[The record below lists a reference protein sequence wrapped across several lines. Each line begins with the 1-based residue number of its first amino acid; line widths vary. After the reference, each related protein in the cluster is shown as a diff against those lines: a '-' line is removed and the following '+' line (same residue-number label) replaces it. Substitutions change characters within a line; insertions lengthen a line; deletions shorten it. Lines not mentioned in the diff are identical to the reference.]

1 MAGLTVS
8 AVVATLICMTGPYV
22 VDLGL
27 VDKRLPFLVFTIF
40 GVFGIVFT
48 SLGKRVEFCEDH
60 VTIICPSPGE
70 QRNASGRDHSRHRE
84 DGERVQV
91 LLLEDLEDWAGCR
104 GKCRSGLV
112 RRRKRDL

>member
-1 MAGLTVS
+1 
-8 AVVATLICMTGPYV
+8 MTGPYV

-27 VDKRLPFLVFTIF
+27 VDKRLPFLVFTVF

-48 SLGKRVEFCEDH
+48 SLGKRVEFSEDH
-60 VTIICPSPGE
+60 VTIVCPSSGE

-91 LLLEDLEDWAGCR
+91 LLLEDLEDWTSR
-104 GKCRSGLV
+104 KCGSGLV
-112 RRRKRDL
+112 RRRKRDYENDLYLIYYKLQL